1 MAEDILVGGTYG
13 EETKIQNQISQ
24 GGVDITPLKKQE
36 QQYVAPA
43 LQSIDAFNTGTQNPS
58 EPTLTGA
65 DTMGLVQ
72 MSGKRS
78 LRLAYGAY
86 LAKQSLTIQ
95 LFRQM
100 ICHSY
105 LTI

>member
-13 EETKIQNQISQ
+13 EETKLQNQISQ
-24 GGVDITPLKKQE
+24 GGVDITPEETEE

-65 DTMGLVQ
+65 ETMGLVQ
-72 MSGKRS
+72 MSGKES

-86 LAKQSLTIQ
+86 PSETILQLYNSLDK
-95 LFRQM
+95 
-100 ICHSY
+100 
-105 LTI
+105 